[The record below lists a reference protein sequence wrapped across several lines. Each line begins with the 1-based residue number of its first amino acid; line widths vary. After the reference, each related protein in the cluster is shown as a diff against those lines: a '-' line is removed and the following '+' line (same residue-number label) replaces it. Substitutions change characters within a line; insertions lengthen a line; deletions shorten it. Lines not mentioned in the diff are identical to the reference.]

1 MRDTDAAARTAGTQV
16 PHGVLQA
23 MQPRIT
29 MQMMLCADEDGDVLS
44 VQLMAHLS
52 QAQLTRQ
59 LLLERLVAY
68 RRTAATGPWR
78 RPGLCQH
85 VPASD

>member
-1 MRDTDAAARTAGTQV
+1 MQSSDTAVRTAGAEV

-59 LLLERLVAY
+59 LLLERMAAD
-68 RRTAATGPWR
+68 RRAAATGPWR
-78 RPGLCQH
+78 RPGLRRNATQ
-85 VPASD
+85 SG